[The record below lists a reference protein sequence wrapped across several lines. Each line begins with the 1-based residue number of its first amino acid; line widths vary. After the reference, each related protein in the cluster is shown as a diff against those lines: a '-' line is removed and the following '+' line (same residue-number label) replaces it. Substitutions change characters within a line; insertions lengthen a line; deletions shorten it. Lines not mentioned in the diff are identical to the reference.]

1 MSSCCGGNGEAILAA
16 RRMLE
21 NMPQE
26 INTYSGDPV
35 GGLVRMQYTGSNV
48 GDYTYNGRAGRTY
61 RGGANEIGR
70 FAWVHP
76 DDVEVMERTS
86 KWTRAP
92 EKPPVVQAEN
102 KPTPKPE
109 PQIEATPAI
118 APEPLLEAVATIEP
132 EIVAPVAPATPKRKR
147 AR

>member
-35 GGLVRMQYTGSNV
+35 GGLVRMAYTGSNV

-61 RGGANEIGR
+61 RGGANEVGR
-70 FAWVHP
+70 YAWVHP
-76 DDVEVMERTS
+76 DDVEVMEKTS
-86 KWTRAP
+86 KWVRAP
-92 EKPPVVQAEN
+92 EKPPVVQADEVVRSV
-102 KPTPKPE
+102 PE
-109 PQIEATPAI
+109 KQIEATPAI

-132 EIVAPVAPATPKRKR
+132 EIVAPVAPVVPKRKR
-147 AR
+147 K